1 MGSLPQINDELSVE
15 TYTYRQPN
23 LTYRLGEKTVNGK
36 VNKLD
41 AIRQSIHHILMTE
54 RYSNP
59 IYDENYGIELEQ
71 YVGKDFGYILAGIQQ
86 TLQDALL
93 QDDRIT
99 DVVVN
104 DVSKS
109 TEQQNACV
117 IQFTVN
123 TIYGSMEDSL
133 YVIQ

>member
-1 MGSLPQINDELSVE
+1 MSLPQINDDLSGT
-15 TYTYRQPN
+15 TYSYREPN

-36 VNKLD
+36 IDKLESVKQ
-41 AIRQSIHHILMTE
+41 AIYHILMTE
-54 RYSNP
+54 RFSNP

-71 YVGKDFGYILAGIQQ
+71 YIGKDIGFIVAGIQA

-99 DVVVN
+99 DVIVT

-109 TEQQNACV
+109 DKQQNACV
-117 IQFTVN
+117 VQFTVN
-123 TIYGSMEDSL
+123 TIYGNLEESL
-133 YVIQ
+133 DVLQ